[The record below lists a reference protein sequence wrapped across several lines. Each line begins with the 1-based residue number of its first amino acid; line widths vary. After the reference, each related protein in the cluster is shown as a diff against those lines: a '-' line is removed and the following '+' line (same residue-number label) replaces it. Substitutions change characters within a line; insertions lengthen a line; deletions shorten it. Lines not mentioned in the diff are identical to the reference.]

1 MAISTEK
8 KVGLFFL
15 AALVALALLIEFVE
29 EIRPFESQVEYV
41 AYFESLVGLNQGDPV
56 RMAGV
61 QVGKVR
67 TIELE
72 DYRIKVVFRVQEGT
86 AIKEDTIAQ
95 VRQTNLLGGQFL
107 GLSFGSPGKPVLE
120 PGSAVQTELSV
131 NIDQM
136 LADLDRNIKV
146 ALADFSA
153 FLSEGRE
160 QLSVSGDRIASILGK
175 VDEGTGTLGRLINDP
190 TLFDDIQQVAANVA
204 EISRRL
210 EAGEGSL
217 GRMLNDDEL
226 YHRTTGAL
234 ANVQEITER
243 IKNGEGTLGQLL
255 TNTEM
260 HDRAAD
266 ALGHIRDISAKA
278 NQGEGTLGRLIH
290 DEKLYDETAQAMA
303 RINSIAAKIDDGQ
316 GTIGRLIN
324 EDDIYRD
331 AKTTL
336 NKVEKTV
343 DGLSDSGPLSALG
356 IVLGTLF

>member
-15 AALVALALLIEFVE
+15 ASLVALALLIEFIE

-41 AYFESLVGLNQGDPV
+41 AYFESLIGLNQGDPV

-67 TIELE
+67 SIELE
-72 DYRIKVVFRVQEGT
+72 DYRIKVVFRVLEGT
-86 AIKEDTIAQ
+86 AIKDDTFAQ
-95 VRQTNLLGGQFL
+95 VRQTNLLGGQFM
-107 GLSFGSPGKPVLE
+107 GLSFGSPGKPILE
-120 PGSAVQTELSV
+120 PGSEVRTEPSV

-136 LADLDRNIKV
+136 LADFDRNIKV
-146 ALADFSA
+146 AVADFSA

-160 QLSVSGDRIASILGK
+160 QISASGERLASILSK
-175 VDEGTGTLGRLINDP
+175 VDEGEGTLGKLVNDP
-190 TLFDDIQQVAANVA
+190 RLFDDVQLVAANVA
-204 EISRRL
+204 EITRRL

-217 GRMLNDDEL
+217 GRMLHDEDL
-226 YHRTTGAL
+226 YERTTAAL
-234 ANVQEITER
+234 GSLQEITER
-243 IKNGEGTLGQLL
+243 INRGEGTIGQLMV
-255 TNTEM
+255 NTEV

-266 ALGHIRDISAKA
+266 ALGHIRDIAAKA
-278 NQGEGTLGRLIH
+278 NQGEGTIGRLLH
-290 DEKLYDETAQAMA
+290 EDQLYTDTAEAMA

-343 DGLSDSGPLSALG
+343 DGISDSGPLSALG